1 MSDEA
6 TIEAPKAPTPTL
18 SRKSIRARRNFLL
31 KLLAVGV
38 AVGALA
44 GTFRY
49 VAFDRDWV
57 TTDNAFVTGNVIP
70 VQSDATG
77 VVAQVLAEETQ
88 LVKKGDALV
97 RLDAQRARAALGQ
110 AEAELCRAVR
120 NVAALFAGRRQIC
133 QKVTSRIAIR
143 ERTRHDLARYRQAAT
158 SGAASRQLLQNT
170 EDTLNAQE
178 ADLREARAELAAIES
193 RVGGVTPMNH
203 PDVEFAKARFNDAY
217 IEYLR
222 QNIRA
227 PATGYV
233 AKRRVQVGQRVRPGD
248 QILNIV
254 PLDHLWVEANL
265 WENRMER
272 IRPGQPAII
281 KVDLY
286 GSSAT
291 FHGAVEGLVPGSGSV
306 FATLPPDN
314 ATGNFIRI
322 VQRVP
327 VRIAIDPEE
336 LKKTPLRPG
345 LSTVTSINVGAEA
358 KPMNDSVVKTSTS
371 EYSTE
376 VFDKDLAEAK
386 ARADKIVRDNLVAK
400 DGWDG
405 SCAAMAQD

>member
-1 MSDEA
+1 LGDQAEA
-6 TIEAPKAPTPTL
+6 HSAPAPTL
-18 SRKSIRARRNFLL
+18 SRKTIRARRNFLL

-38 AVGALA
+38 GIGALA
-44 GTFRY
+44 TAFRY
-49 VAFDRDWV
+49 FTYDRDWV
-57 TTDNAFVTGNVIP
+57 TTDNAFVTGNIIP

-88 LVKKGDALV
+88 LVKRGDVLV

-110 AEAELCRAVR
+110 AEAELGRAVR
-120 NVAALFAGRRQIC
+120 NVGALFANRRQIC
-133 QKVTSRIAIR
+133 QKVTARTAIR
-143 ERTRHDLARYRQAAT
+143 ERTRHDLARYKQAAS
-158 SGAASRQLLQNT
+158 SGAASNQLLQNT
-170 EDTLNAQE
+170 QDTLAAQE
-178 ADLREARAELAAIES
+178 ADLRETRAELAAIES

-203 PDVEFAKARFNDAY
+203 PDIEFAKARFNDAY
-217 IEYLR
+217 IEFLR

-265 WENRMER
+265 WENRMGQ
-272 IRPGQPAII
+272 IRPGQPANI

-286 GSSAT
+286 GSSVM
-291 FHGAVEGLVPGSGSV
+291 FHGTVEGLVPGSGSV

-322 VQRVP
+322 VQRIP
-327 VRIAIDPEE
+327 IRIAIDPEE
-336 LKKTPLRPG
+336 LRKTPLRPG
-345 LSTVTSINVGAEA
+345 LSTVTSINVSAEA
-358 KPMNDSVVKTSTS
+358 KPANDSIVKTSAG

-376 VFDKDLAEAK
+376 VFDKDLVEAK
-386 ARADKIVRDNLVAK
+386 ARAEKVVRENLVAGA
-400 DGWDG
+400 DAGDG
-405 SCAAMAQD
+405 SCAAAE

>member
-1 MSDEA
+1 MGE
-6 TIEAPKAPTPTL
+6 EKVVTPGASTPAL
-18 SRKSIRARRNFLL
+18 SRKNIRARRNFLL
-31 KLLAVGV
+31 KVLAVGV
-38 AVGALA
+38 GVGALA
-44 GTFRY
+44 AAFRY
-49 VAFDRDWV
+49 LAYDRNWV
-57 TTDNAFVTGNVIP
+57 VTDNAFVTGNIIP

-88 LVKKGDALV
+88 LVNKGDVLV

-110 AEAELCRAVR
+110 AEAELGRAVR
-120 NVAALFAGRRQIC
+120 NVGALFASRRQIC
-133 QKVTSRIAIR
+133 QKVTARAAIR
-143 ERTRHDLARYRQAAT
+143 ERTRHDLVRYKQAAT
-158 SGAASRQLLQNT
+158 SGAASSQLLQNSQ
-170 EDTLNAQE
+170 DTLNAQE
-178 ADLREARAELAAIES
+178 ADLREARAELQAIES
-193 RVGGVTPMNH
+193 RVGGVTPTNH
-203 PDVEFAKARFNDAY
+203 PDIEFAKARFNDAY

-272 IRPGQPAII
+272 IRPGQSALIN
-281 KVDLY
+281 VDLY
-286 GSSAT
+286 GSTAT
-291 FHGAVEGLVPGSGSV
+291 FHGTVEGLVPGSGAV

-322 VQRVP
+322 VQRIP

-336 LKKTPLRPG
+336 LKRTPLRPG
-345 LSTVTSINVGAEA
+345 LSTVTSINVSAEA
-358 KPMNDSVVKTSTS
+358 KPTNDSIVKTSAG

-386 ARADKIVRDNLVAK
+386 ARADKIVRENLVAGAD
-400 DGWDG
+400 DGG
-405 SCAAMAQD
+405 GACAAAE

>member
-1 MSDEA
+1 MGEQ
-6 TIEAPKAPTPTL
+6 TTEAPKAPTPML

-31 KLLAVGV
+31 KVLAVGV
-38 AVGALA
+38 GVGALA
-44 GTFRY
+44 AAFRY
-49 VAFDRDWV
+49 LTYDRNWV
-57 TTDNAFVTGNVIP
+57 VTDNAFVTGNIIP

-88 LVKKGDALV
+88 LVNRGDVLV

-110 AEAELCRAVR
+110 AEAELARAVR
-120 NVAALFAGRRQIC
+120 NVGALFASRHQVC
-133 QKVTSRIAIR
+133 QKVTSRTAVR
-143 ERTRHDLARYRQAAT
+143 ERTRHDLARYKQAAS
-158 SGAASRQLLQNT
+158 SGAASNQLLQNT
-170 EDTLNAQE
+170 QDTLTAQE
-178 ADLREARAELAAIES
+178 ADLREARAELRAIES
-193 RVGGVTPMNH
+193 RVGGVTPTNH
-203 PDVEFAKARFNDAY
+203 PDIEFAKARFNDAY
-217 IEYLR
+217 IEFLR

-272 IRPGQPAII
+272 VRPGQPALI

-291 FHGAVEGLVPGSGSV
+291 FHGTVEGLVPGSGAV

-322 VQRVP
+322 VQRIP

-336 LKKTPLRPG
+336 LKTTPLRPG
-345 LSTVTSINVGAEA
+345 LSTITSINVSAEA
-358 KPMNDSVVKTSTS
+358 KPANDSIVKTAAG

-376 VFDKDLAEAK
+376 VFDKDLMEAK
-386 ARADKIVRDNLVAK
+386 ARADKIVKENLVAGAEAS
-400 DGWDG
+400 DGA
-405 SCAAMAQD
+405 CAAAE